1 MGLVSFPGVAG
12 ASQCTTYLPIQ
23 ESLPLAAPNWG
34 WCYGDVRSMEI
45 VGFGW
50 SWPLGSELE
59 AVLASEQPAVRCR
72 AEVPGSIPL
81 VLPRLEWS
89 VWAER
94 AEGSGKGR
102 FSAQGRQSTLS
113 LA

>member
-1 MGLVSFPGVAG
+1 MGSVSFPGVAG

-50 SWPLGSELE
+50 SRQLGSE
-59 AVLASEQPAVRCR
+59 LASEQPAVRRR

-94 AEGSGKGR
+94 AEGSGKGP

-113 LA
+113 HV